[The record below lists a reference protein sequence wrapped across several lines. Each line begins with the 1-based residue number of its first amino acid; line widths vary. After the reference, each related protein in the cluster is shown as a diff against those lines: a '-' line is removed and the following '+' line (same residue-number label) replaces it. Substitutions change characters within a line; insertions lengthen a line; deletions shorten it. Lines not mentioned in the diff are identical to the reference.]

1 MTSPAAIL
9 RVLVEANTKK
19 ASRALL
25 RFDAAMRATEAGLPQ
40 KEVLVGEYGPE
51 LLFAP
56 EDCGCK
62 KGEAA

>member
-9 RVLVEANTKK
+9 RVLVEANTK
-19 ASRALL
+19 
-25 RFDAAMRATEAGLPQ
+25 MRATEAGLPQ